1 MKKVEMK
8 DLKIT
13 QEAYLNGY
21 NEIQEANE
29 YKGIAVD
36 QAGNEY
42 EITWLESEEF
52 DPGCGDESQACD
64 WDNPYRIERI

>member
-1 MKKVEMK
+1 MRNVEMK

-42 EITWLESEEF
+42 EITWLELEDF
-52 DPGCGDESQACD
+52 DPECGDESQACD
-64 WDNPYRIERI
+64 WDNPYSIEKL

>member
-8 DLKIT
+8 DLKII

-21 NEIQEANE
+21 NEIQEA
-29 YKGIAVD
+29 
-36 QAGNEY
+36 NEY

>member
-1 MKKVEMK
+1 MKNVEMK

-13 QEAYLNGY
+13 QQAYLNGY

-36 QAGNEY
+36 KTGNEY
-42 EITWLESEEF
+42 EITWLEAEGF
-52 DPGCGDESQACD
+52 
-64 WDNPYRIERI
+64 NPE

>member
-1 MKKVEMK
+1 MRRPFFVAK
-8 DLKIT
+8 
-13 QEAYLNGY
+13 
-21 NEIQEANE
+21 NE

-42 EITWLESEEF
+42 EITWLELEDF
-52 DPGCGDESQACD
+52 DPECGDESQACD